1 MTSAIGTIKRSIQ
14 RKAPGRASM
23 LGWFGAVILA
33 ALTLASMANAQSVIT
48 GTITGTVADSSGAV
62 IVGAQVQVVSEA
74 TGFVT
79 PATSNEAGLYTA
91 RFLNPGNYDIEVTA
105 KGFAP
110 MKETGVELLPTAIK
124 EVDFKLSPGSVNTT
138 VEVTANREMLQAGTA
153 NVETNL
159 MSEIIE
165 NTPNIGDNP
174 YLLATRVPGDY
185 SNQTQGS
192 EMATWIPIANTFS
205 GQFNGFGRSEV
216 SIDGTTNLGGAG
228 AGFNPPVGSL
238 QELTVTSS
246 SYDAQQGRGNGG
258 DIAAV
263 IKSGTQQLHA
273 QAYMVNGNTDFN
285 ANTWQRNHGSPTG
298 GPLPRSPVNF
308 TQQGFS
314 VTGPVQIPFLMH
326 SNHRTFFMVAYEH
339 SYDYRVGGNFGANY
353 FSVPTV
359 KERNGD
365 FSELAGVSGTANGG
379 NAIFDPTTTVPQG
392 AASNYASWCASNPA
406 ANGQPAGCFPGER
419 ESFTQEY
426 TEGPGNPSLCNGDT
440 NCIPQSRWNPAG
452 AIFVGAASPT
462 GYKQSIWP
470 LPNATSSTPATP
482 YANNYLPLD
491 YGTAIHYHALTARVD
506 HEFNDNNKM
515 HISFNRSAVNNV
527 ANADAGY
534 PDDEIGSAWV
544 PQLQAWS
551 VGIIDYTR
559 IISPTE
565 VLNLHVGGSYHPF
578 HLIRGGEFVDTT
590 AFGITGALP
599 VTLQNFPGMSFSGN
613 GPGYTSLQ
621 VGQGQ
626 NNYTTY
632 IEGTALFSKALARHN
647 LKGGFQVL
655 HNVSDG
661 TGNTSILGT
670 FSSSVAFT
678 QENAGATAK
687 ATTGYGDG
695 LASMLL
701 GYPSGNGNSTTIVPD
716 PSYVYNYW
724 AAFVQDDWRATS
736 RLTMNIGLRWD
747 YESPDAER
755 NHKTALGFDFTDPN
769 PFCIPNAAGTAIA
782 SCAPPPSSTAVPQG
796 YVGGL
801 VYQSSIYKLPFS
813 RDLWDRWQPR
823 IGAALR
829 LTSKD
834 VIRGGFGI
842 EMDNNPATQ
851 PATGFSA
858 NTSFNASIN
867 NNYTPPSCT
876 AAQGGDAYGY
886 CTLTN
891 PFPNGVVVPTGNML
905 GLSTGL
911 GGALSFTDRHRLLP
925 RTMMYSVDIQHQ
937 FRGQIL
943 VDVTYHGANTAGI
956 GISRNINVLPAC
968 YYLGGG
974 CPGAGVNSILNGSV
988 PNPMAGYMPTS
999 SSLNSATTVQ
1009 QNLYLPYPE
1018 FGSVTINQSQ
1028 IGGRRIGNFNYQ
1040 ALYGEVTKRTTH
1052 GLTFHAAA
1060 TFSKVMDTQAWINP
1074 QDTQPG
1080 HYMDQ
1085 QPNRFLEFDA
1095 VYVTPA
1101 LSSMPRLVRE
1111 ALGTWNWNNSLNW
1124 QNGTGIGWPGSQWPT
1139 GYSPKAAHQTL
1150 SAPNHH
1156 GSSSTVSESNSHWF
1170 NTCYIPLSPGVS
1182 GATVS
1187 GSTYIPPTWGPAQGP
1202 GPVGTPCNPGEQ
1214 PAFKQM
1220 PLLSLNTVSG
1230 SAEMSNG
1237 IRYPIGPYWNTGIG
1251 KTFPIHEK
1259 LTFEFRADIFNPLN
1273 YNILLGSIQTGLTN
1287 SGFGQQTGDSQYN
1300 DPRFM
1305 RLRGVLSF

>member
-1 MTSAIGTIKRSIQ
+1 MNRRPDFVSL
-14 RKAPGRASM
+14 GRCLAT
-23 LGWFGAVILA
+23 LIFA
-33 ALTLASMANAQSVIT
+33 ALAFASMASGQSVIT

-62 IVGAQVQVVSEA
+62 ITGAQVQVVSEA

-91 RFLNPGNYDIEVTA
+91 RFLNPGIYDITITA

-110 MKETGVELLPTAIK
+110 KEETGVELLPTAIK

-138 VEVTANREMLQAGTA
+138 VQVTANQEMLQSGTA

-165 NTPNIGDNP
+165 NSPNIGDNP

-205 GQFNGFGRSEV
+205 GSFNGFGRSEV

-273 QAYMVNGNTDFN
+273 QGYMVNGNTDFN
-285 ANTWQRNHGSPTG
+285 ANSWQRNHGSPTLT
-298 GPLPRSPVNF
+298 PLPRSPVNF

-314 VTGPVQIPFLMH
+314 VTGPVRIPFLMH
-326 SNHRTFFMVAYEH
+326 SNHRTFFMFAYEH

-365 FSELAGVSGTANGG
+365 FSELGAVSGTANGG
-379 NAIFDPTTTVPQG
+379 NAIFDPTTTVIGSAQP
-392 AASNYASWCASNPA
+392 SWCAGNPA

-440 NCIPQSRWNPAG
+440 NCIPKSRWNPAG
-452 AIFVGAASPT
+452 AIFTGAASPA

-470 LPNATSSTPATP
+470 LPNVTSSTPATP

-515 HISFNRSAVNNV
+515 HVSFNRSAVNNV

-559 IISPTE
+559 IINPTE

-578 HLIRGGEFVDTT
+578 HLIRGGEFLNTT
-590 AFGITGALP
+590 AFGITGSLP

-626 NNYTTY
+626 NNYPSY

-647 LKGGFQVL
+647 LKAGFQLL

-678 QENAGATAK
+678 QENAGATANK
-687 ATTGYGDG
+687 TTGYGDG

-701 GYPSGNGNSTTIVPD
+701 GYPTGNGSTTIVPD

-736 RLTMNIGLRWD
+736 RLTMNLGLRWD
-747 YESPDAER
+747 YESPDKER
-755 NHKTALGFDFTDPN
+755 NNKEALGFDFTDPN

-782 SCAPPPSSTAVPQG
+782 SCTPPPTTSTAAPQG
-796 YVGGL
+796 YLGGL
-801 VYQSSIYKLPFS
+801 VYQSPNYSLPFS

-834 VIRGGFGI
+834 VIRGGFGV

-851 PATGFSA
+851 PSTGYSATTG
-858 NTSFNASIN
+858 FNASTN

-891 PFPNGVVVPTGNML
+891 PFPNGVVLPTGNML

-911 GGALSFTDRHRLLP
+911 GGSLSLTDRHRLLP

-937 FRGQIL
+937 FRGQML

-956 GISRNINVLPAC
+956 GISRNINFLPAC

-988 PNPMAGYMPTS
+988 PNPMAGYMPAS

-1018 FGSVTINQSQ
+1018 FGSITLNQSQ
-1028 IGGRRIGNFNYQ
+1028 LGGHRIGNFNYQ

-1060 TFSKVMDTQAWINP
+1060 TFSKVMDTQAWINV
-1074 QDTQPG
+1074 QDAQPG

-1101 LSSMPRLVRE
+1101 FSSAPRLVRE
-1111 ALGTWNWNNSLNW
+1111 AIGTWNWNNSLNW
-1124 QNGTGIGWPGSQWPT
+1124 QNGTGIGWIGSEWPT
-1139 GYSPKAAHQTL
+1139 GASPKAVHQTL

-1156 GSSSTVSESNSHWF
+1156 GSSSTVSESNSHWW

-1187 GSTYIPPTWGPAQGP
+1187 GTTYIPPTWGPAQGP
-1202 GPVGTPCNPGEQ
+1202 GPVGTPCNAGEQ
-1214 PAFKQM
+1214 PAYKQM

-1237 IRYPIGPYWNTGIG
+1237 IRYPIGPYWNTGLG
-1251 KTFPIHEK
+1251 KTFPIYEK

-1273 YNILLGSIQTGLTN
+1273 YNILLGSIQGGLTN
-1287 SGFGQQTGDSQYN
+1287 SGFGQQTGDTQYN

-1305 RLRGVLSF
+1305 RLRGVFSF